1 MINPNS
7 VIIENTLKSS
17 FHLVLCVVN
26 RYGEE
31 KETIYKKSRK
41 KFLKELNLDGC
52 SVKLIDGYPPQDMAC
67 NIFYVKKDGKMVWFK
82 VKEGGG
88 ADWVID

>member
-1 MINPNS
+1 MINPNR

-17 FHLVLCVVN
+17 FHLVLCTVN
-26 RYGEE
+26 QYGEE

-52 SVKLIDGYPPQDMAC
+52 SVKLVDGYPLQMDYNM
-67 NIFYVKKDGKMVWFK
+67 FYVKRDGKTVWFK
-82 VKEGGG
+82 AKESV
-88 ADWVID
+88 ADWVIG